1 MFFPDPSSPI
11 KVRQNCTL
19 RVVSFHPFVTDNIWF
34 IFPIPENVFSI
45 SDLSCKLYFHQNFLP
60 IFYFWNLEFII
71 FCRTVPMEFLQKKR
85 WGSNLKSFNLIQASF
100 FQTIQIY
107 STLGKLLK
115 QKSQYNIMIILQKG
129 ASWMLSK

>member
-85 WGSNLKSFNLIQASF
+85 WGSNLKSFNLISSF
-100 FQTIQIY
+100 LFSDYPDLQHIRKIVETKIAI
-107 STLGKLLK
+107 
-115 QKSQYNIMIILQKG
+115 QYNDNPTKRGILN
-129 ASWMLSK
+129 AF